1 VTSTT
6 AFQVRVTLRSFDN
19 IREGRYDALVTNGDY
34 VLPGESGG
42 GGQDAYT
49 RSLLIVLRGDASAIA
64 LLRARFY

>member
-42 GGQDAYT
+42 GGRMRT
-49 RSLLIVLRGDASAIA
+49 RDR
-64 LLRARFY
+64 Y

>member
-42 GGQDAYT
+42 GGAGCVHE
-49 RSLLIVLRGDASAIA
+49 IAIDCSS
-64 LLRARFY
+64 R